1 MILRILATLFT
12 DTFWPSYFTY
22 DEAAWSTG
30 EELQWF

>member
-1 MILRILATLFT
+1 LLRYFT

-22 DEAAWSTG
+22 DEAAWSTE